1 MNVCWE
7 RPKLTRKA
15 LLVAL
20 ILLTFFSS
28 IGRSGIGCNDGD
40 SLWETA
46 ISVQK
51 ACLWLLENQNADG
64 SWGSGALEQARL
76 TPLITDSLLS
86 CGLPAEDERI
96 AKALFWISR
105 NRLSI
110 REPASLAFAIDSFL
124 RAGKE
129 DSTLNSLLQ
138 NFISMQDEDGSWEQ
152 SITLT
157 SIAILAIRSSQAQG
171 IDESVNK
178 ACEYL
183 FGLRINGTWPWDIEG
198 DDERW
203 IEPVSYLSVALAES
217 GRYNESVHN
226 AIQWLK
232 EKSDPEGSWNS
243 NVVTTALA
251 AWAVAIEDPSSE
263 EVKRALSWIRSQQNE
278 DGSWASEEKT
288 GMVIFF
294 LHRIVGSVPSSSLKP
309 LFEIEVFPS
318 PLLAVK
324 GIPSFINASFR
335 IHKGILIDPK
345 VEVGSSAFLTILLDA
360 CYLNGEKTD
369 LNDLARLHPGDVLEI
384 TFKVT
389 AISDQEL
396 DLSIPLTL
404 SGFDFF
410 GSPISSSSALNVRIT
425 KQGSPDVRVI
435 ISPEKSEIEEG
446 EYVALLLRIENI
458 GTAPA
463 FSLNY
468 SLRLHPEIAEFRSGD
483 LNLSIEKLDPGDKL
497 SSAFVLRGLDPGDGS
512 EILSIEVEVEFIG
525 GKVEERAGILVK
537 KISFWKKYNNDIY
550 RVVGLVSV
558 LTALTSKYYGTIK
571 RLLKGLRKKRI
582 RKKKAVSEVR

>member
-1 MNVCWE
+1 M
-7 RPKLTRKA
+7 TRKA
-15 LLVAL
+15 LFITL
-20 ILLTFFSS
+20 ILLTFPLS
-28 IGRSGIGCNDGD
+28 IEIDEIGCNNGD
-40 SLWETA
+40 SLWETV

-86 CGLPAEDERI
+86 CGLPVEDERI

-124 RAGKE
+124 RARRE
-129 DSTLNSLLQ
+129 DPTLNSLIQ
-138 NFISMQDEDGSWEQ
+138 SFISMQGEDGSWEQ
-152 SITLT
+152 SIALT

-171 IDESVNK
+171 IDESVDK

-183 FGLRINGTWPWDIEG
+183 FGLRINGTWPWDING
-198 DDERW
+198 DERW
-203 IEPVSYLSVALAES
+203 VEPASYISVALAES

-232 EKSDPEGSWNS
+232 GKSDPEGSWNS

-251 AWAVAIEDPSSE
+251 AWAVAIEEPSSE
-263 EVKRALSWIRSQQNE
+263 EVKRALSWIRSKQNE
-278 DGSWASEEKT
+278 DGSWASKEET
-288 GMVIFF
+288 GLVIFF
-294 LHRIVGSVPSSSLKP
+294 LHRIVGSVPSSSLRP
-309 LFEIEVFPS
+309 LFEIEVSPS

-324 GIPSFINASFR
+324 GIPSLINASFR
-335 IHKGILIDPK
+335 IYNGILIDPK
-345 VEVGSSAFLTILLDA
+345 VEVGSSAFLTILLEA
-360 CYLNGEKTD
+360 CYLNGEEVN
-369 LNDLARLHPGDVLEI
+369 LEDLARLYPGDVLEV
-384 TFKVT
+384 TFKIT

-396 DLSIPLTL
+396 DLSIPLAL
-404 SGFDFF
+404 SGLDFF

-425 KQGSPDVRVI
+425 KQGSPSIRVI

-446 EYVALLLRIENI
+446 EYVALLLQIENI

-468 SLRLHPEIAEFRSGD
+468 SLRLNPSIAEVRSGD
-483 LNLSIEKLDPGDKL
+483 LNLSIERLDPGDKL

-512 EILSIEVEVEFIG
+512 EMLSIEVEVKFIG
-525 GKVEERAGILVK
+525 GRVEERAGILVK

-550 RVVGLVSV
+550 RMVGLVSV
-558 LTALTSKYYGTIK
+558 LTALTSKYYGTIR
-571 RLLKGLRKKRI
+571 RLLKGLRKRRI
-582 RKKKAVSEVR
+582 RKKKVVSEVR